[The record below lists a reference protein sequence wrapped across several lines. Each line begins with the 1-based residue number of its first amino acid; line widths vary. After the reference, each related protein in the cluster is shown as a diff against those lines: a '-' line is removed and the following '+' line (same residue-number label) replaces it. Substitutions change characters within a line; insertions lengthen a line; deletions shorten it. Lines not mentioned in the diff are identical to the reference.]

1 MSAKARPLF
10 RVLTVHEIG
19 WRSVFSFAART
30 SARYLVSGV
39 FKEKI
44 FRFGDDWGR
53 IDRNEDNII
62 DRKE

>member
-10 RVLTVHEIG
+10 RVFTVHEIG

-44 FRFGDDWGR
+44 LRFGDDWGR